1 MPILKINIT
10 NPEALELIRKI
21 QSREIFIPFVAWFKK
36 YKWFIISPLVLIALI
51 TALAIG
57 KKLSGKTPV
66 PTFTPPD
73 IESLVPTSETTTTSE
88 TTVKSDFFGI
98 KEEIQKLNTDL
109 PDPYLPVFDN
119 AIDLE
124 VKAI

>member
-1 MPILKINIT
+1 MPIFKINIT

-36 YKWFIISPLVLIALI
+36 YQWFIISPLVLIALI
-51 TALAIG
+51 TALTIG
-57 KKLSGKTPV
+57 KKLSGKTPI
-66 PTFTPPD
+66 PTFTPPEV
-73 IESLVPTSETTTTSE
+73 ESLPYTSETTI
-88 TTVKSDFFGI
+88 KSDFSGI

-124 VKAI
+124 AKAI